1 MKRFSWQLFFLNL
14 LMLTNLIACTVN
26 PVSPTPVFT
35 EISLDEALTQFPSL
49 KVEVYPYDASKLN
62 EGRHFTPIG
71 LSLEE
76 VMAKRAAER
85 ENPLKNK
92 DHELD
97 GKELR
102 YSYGGLPGFGKV
114 KIQLDGKT
122 IFTASYGDDSPVDPV
137 GGLWVLDGKWILEL
151 IRINTRTENNTVY
164 TDTRGDIII
173 DGKSMNDRFGYDE
186 SFGFQILAAKA
197 FYFYEKDG
205 QTGFVYDGQHVQTG
219 FSEVPHYG
227 CCSAAA
233 WNPFHFQNMVSFF
246 AEKGEKG
253 TEKLY
258 VEVGVY
264 SKN

>member
-35 EISLDEALTQFPSL
+35 EISLDEALLKYPSL
-49 KVEVYPYDASKLN
+49 IVEAYPYDASKPH
-62 EGRHFTPIG
+62 EGRYFTPIG
-71 LSLEE
+71 LSLED

-85 ENPLKNK
+85 ENPLKKK
-92 DHELD
+92 DYELD
-97 GKELR
+97 GKELHYY
-102 YSYGGLPGFGKV
+102 YSYGGPGSGKV
-114 KIQLDGKT
+114 HVQLDGRT
-122 IFTASYGDDSPVDPV
+122 IFSVSYGDDSPIDPV
-137 GGLWVLDGKWILEL
+137 GGLWALDGKWILEL
-151 IRINTRTENNTVY
+151 IHIKTRTENNTVY

-246 AEKGEKG
+246 AEKGA
-253 TEKLY
+253 EKLY

-264 SKN
+264 PKN